1 MTKRLI
7 ALFLLLILPVPAACA
22 EYWDED
28 WLRPV
33 VCCEDRIGCQVLQ
46 MVMMGSFDSIDPD
59 NRLSIRVLSAAYP
72 KLKSVSQDDISNF
85 MEEFDVDEQ
94 VLRTDYYIA
103 LACCLWAD
111 ILMGECDDPQEE
123 EARQVLLPFL
133 DPASDETNGQQ
144 IEMIRAI
151 VNEEIY
157 AEFSQRTGLKE
168 DFLRY
173 LIESKNWHDGITVQ

>member
-59 NRLSIRVLSAAYP
+59 NKLSIRVLSAAYP
-72 KLKSVSQDDISNF
+72 KLKSVSQDDISHF
-85 MEEFDVDEQ
+85 IEEFDVDEH

-111 ILMGECDDPQEE
+111 ILMGGSEDPPEE

-133 DPASDETNGQQ
+133 DPSSDRTYGQQ
-144 IEMIRAI
+144 TGMIRSI
-151 VNEEIY
+151 SNEEIY
-157 AEFSQRTGLKE
+157 AKLAQRTGLKE
-168 DFLRY
+168 DFIRY
-173 LIESKNWHDGITVQ
+173 LIESEDWHDGITVQ

>member
-1 MTKRLI
+1 MTKRII
-7 ALFLLLILPVPAACA
+7 ALFLLLSLLTPAACA

-33 VCCEDRIGCQVLQ
+33 VCCENRLGCQVLQ
-46 MVMMGSFDSIDPD
+46 MVMMGSFDSINPD
-59 NRLSIRVLSAAYP
+59 NKLSIRVLSAAYP
-72 KLKSVSQDDISNF
+72 KLKSVSQDDISHF

-111 ILMGECDDPQEE
+111 ILMGEAEDPQEE

-133 DPASDETNGQQ
+133 DPAADETNGQQ

>member
-1 MTKRLI
+1 MIKRLT
-7 ALFLLLILPVPAACA
+7 ALFLLLALLTPAACA

-33 VCCEDRIGCQVLQ
+33 VCCEDRFGCQVLQ

-59 NRLSIRVLSAAYP
+59 NKLSIRVLSAAYP
-72 KLKSVSQDDISNF
+72 KLKSVTQDDFEHF

-111 ILMGECDDPQEE
+111 ILMGKCMDAQEE
-123 EARQVLLPFL
+123 EARQVLLLFL
-133 DPASDETNGQQ
+133 DPSSDTTAGQQ
-144 IEMIRAI
+144 TGMIRSI
-151 VNEEIY
+151 INDEIY
-157 AEFSQRTGLKE
+157 AKIAQRTGLAK
-168 DFLRY
+168 DFIRY
-173 LIESKNWHDGITVQ
+173 LIESENWHDRTENP

>member
-1 MTKRLI
+1 MCRRVMLI
-7 ALFLLLILPVPAACA
+7 AMLLILLSSAALG

-33 VCCEDRIGCQVLQ
+33 VCCEERLGCQVLQ

-72 KLKSVSQDDISNF
+72 KLKGVSQDDLAHF

-94 VLRTDYYIA
+94 MLRKDYYIA

-111 ILMGECDDPQEE
+111 ILMGEAEDAQEE

-133 DPASDETNGQQ
+133 DPTADETNGQQ
-144 IEMIRAI
+144 NEMIRAI
-151 VNEEIY
+151 INEEIY
-157 AEFSQRTGLKE
+157 VEFSQRTGLE
-168 DFLRY
+168 ADFIRY
-173 LIESKNWHDGITVQ
+173 LIESENWHDGITVQ